1 MPAIQT
7 SKFVDERK
15 NSDYG
20 PAATFQLDL
29 SQVAGANSTQNMN
42 LSCKT
47 SSKLNDMKK
56 SKKPKLSKK
65 QPEVDEMKFDDIDDN
80 SDLE

>member
-1 MPAIQT
+1 
-7 SKFVDERK
+7 
-15 NSDYG
+15 
-20 PAATFQLDL
+20 
-29 SQVAGANSTQNMN
+29 
-42 LSCKT
+42 
-47 SSKLNDMKK
+47 MKK